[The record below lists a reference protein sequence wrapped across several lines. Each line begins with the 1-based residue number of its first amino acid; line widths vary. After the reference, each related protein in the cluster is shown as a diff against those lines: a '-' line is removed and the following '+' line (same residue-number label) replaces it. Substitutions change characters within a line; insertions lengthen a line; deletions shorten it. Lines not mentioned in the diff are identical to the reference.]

1 MSVDWPLE
9 EVGVA
14 VALDSDASSPGSDE
28 DSELSVVHSD
38 SDGVADDV
46 DAGVESVTVAGHY
59 SHTASA
65 SVADGG

>member
-14 VALDSDASSPGSDE
+14 VAPDSDASLLGSDE
-28 DSELSVVHSD
+28 DSELTAVHSD
-38 SDGVADDV
+38 SDGVAGDV
-46 DAGVESVTVAGHY
+46 DADVESVTVAGHY

-65 SVADGG
+65 ADGG